1 MESLLCTNKTNAPKN
16 KNEIHIDNP
25 LHSMDAVANSVL
37 FISSTKLDTVFEAR
51 YIFLVL
57 HKQKP
62 DMVI

>member
-51 YIFLVL
+51 YIF
-57 HKQKP
+57 
-62 DMVI
+62 